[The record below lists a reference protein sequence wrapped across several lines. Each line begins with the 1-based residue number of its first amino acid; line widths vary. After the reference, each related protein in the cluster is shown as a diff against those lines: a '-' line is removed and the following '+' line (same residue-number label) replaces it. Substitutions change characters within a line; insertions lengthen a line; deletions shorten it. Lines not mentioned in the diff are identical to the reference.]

1 MRPMVALNSSGA
13 TRESKPQGNSTL
25 KRLLRPKLQNKRR
38 IIYYAC
44 QIKNNI
50 IKYSKF
56 HTSHPIKIAHTLH
69 SVTAAEFIVIF
80 IPTTFKR
87 EGYYNF
93 VCEMTTKAK
102 SSRYCLAYLYVETRR
117 ARATKFRHNGYFLN
131 CRSNFDS
138 MTLMFGMYIMYHY
151 PNEFGKFGRTQIM
164 HR

>member
-1 MRPMVALNSSGA
+1 MTGQREQPRVQQQQTQPQKSHLTFRGRVFFNMPLMRPMVALNSSGA

-44 QIKNNI
+44 QIKNII

-56 HTSHPIKIAHTLH
+56 HTSHRIKIAHTLH

-93 VCEMTTKAK
+93 VLKMTMKAQ
-102 SSRYCLAYLYVETRR
+102 SSRYCLV
-117 ARATKFRHNGYFLN
+117 FLKTHLDL
-131 CRSNFDS
+131 RD
-138 MTLMFGMYIMYHY
+138 
-151 PNEFGKFGRTQIM
+151 
-164 HR
+164 